1 MNTLHT
7 VLNVVVLAVQ
17 KGPEPED
24 VKAGWLG
31 FGVWLGLAVAV
42 VLLAFSF
49 VKQLKKIDF
58 EEKDP
63 DAAPGDSAV
72 TGTDDSAAP
81 GDAADHDEKQNGSAT
96 PS

>member
-7 VLNVVVLAVQ
+7 VLNVVVLAAQ
-17 KGPEPED
+17 QGPEPED

-63 DAAPGDSAV
+63 DTDPDATDGD
-72 TGTDDSAAP
+72 TP
-81 GDAADHDEKQNGSAT
+81 ADDEKQNGSAT